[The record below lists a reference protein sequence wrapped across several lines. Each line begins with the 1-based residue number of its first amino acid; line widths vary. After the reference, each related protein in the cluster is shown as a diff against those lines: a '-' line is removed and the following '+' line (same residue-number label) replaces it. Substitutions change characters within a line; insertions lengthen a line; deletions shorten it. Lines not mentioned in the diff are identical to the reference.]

1 MFSQSFRRTVFAKR
15 KLFLK
20 SFVRIRNQN
29 VQKWAKICEL
39 LKKSNARNI
48 APISAIQDT
57 LHIFHTKTDGSIAVC
72 VEELKCGAVERVGHA
87 QPPLEREELVIRD
100 EPILAA
106 V

>member
-1 MFSQSFRRTVFAKR
+1 M
-15 KLFLK
+15 
-20 SFVRIRNQN
+20 I
-29 VQKWAKICEL
+29 L
-39 LKKSNARNI
+39 L
-48 APISAIQDT
+48 
-57 LHIFHTKTDGSIAVC
+57 IFHTKTDGSIAVC